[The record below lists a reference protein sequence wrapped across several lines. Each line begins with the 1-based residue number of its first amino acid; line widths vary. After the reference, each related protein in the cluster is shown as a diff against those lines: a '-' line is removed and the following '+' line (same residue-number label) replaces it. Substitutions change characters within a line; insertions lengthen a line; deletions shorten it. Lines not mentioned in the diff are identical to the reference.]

1 MGALVVVRLAC
12 GHGATLREKRER
24 RNCSDIPPPY
34 RASMNAGLSGFG
46 QGTCGQARPR
56 GKHPQ
61 PNQSTRAHEGSG
73 KPGCEST
80 PHYNRTK
87 VDHGSANA
95 KKGRLSIDVAVVANL
110 AVTWGL
116 FL

>member
-1 MGALVVVRLAC
+1 MKKMLLPTLAVVL
-12 GHGATLREKRER
+12 L
-24 RNCSDIPPPY
+24 P
-34 RASMNAGLSGFG
+34 L
-46 QGTCGQARPR
+46 
-56 GKHPQ
+56 
-61 PNQSTRAHEGSG
+61 
-73 KPGCEST
+73 GCEST

-95 KKGRLSIDVAVVANL
+95 KKGRPSIDVAVVANL